1 MREQLFFTLLYQMP
15 SLILGL
21 VILRLKVW
29 LQIRFFLLWPGTV
42 LHEVLH
48 WVVAF
53 LTNGRPKEISV
64 WPRRSQNGHWTL
76 GTVVIANLTWYNG
89 LWISLAPI
97 LGIGLLLV
105 FTPSERQWHFSQ
117 RDLYQWGLSASVWVM
132 CWPSQ
137 GDWGLAFKS
146 SKGICLLIALALLVA
161 LIATIVL
168 PHDGLLEVMKQL

>member
-29 LQIRFFLLWPGTV
+29 VQIRFFLLWPGTV
-42 LHEVLH
+42 LHELLH
-48 WVVAF
+48 WIVAF
-53 LTNGRPKEISV
+53 LTHGRPKKVSV

-89 LWISLAPI
+89 ILISLAPI
-97 LGIGLLLV
+97 LGIGLVLLL
-105 FTPSERQWHFSQ
+105 TPSAHQWHFSQ
-117 RDLYQWGLSASVWVM
+117 RDLYQWAISAPVWVM

-146 SKGICLLIALALLVA
+146 SKGIFLLIALALLVSA
-161 LIATIVL
+161 IGVMVL
-168 PHDGLLEVMKQL
+168 PHEGLLEVMQKL